1 MSGFSDW
8 FDRESGYALHRIGG
22 KRLLK
27 DCCGLQPVPTDRA
40 IVEYLPGKGEMRL
53 PLFRCERCGA
63 CLISVDEKWHKLENL
78 LKYRV
83 VKCDEDRGS

>member
-8 FDRESGYALHRIGG
+8 FDRESGYALHRFSG
-22 KRLLK
+22 KKALK
-27 DCCGLQPVPTDRA
+27 DCCGLQPRPTDRA
-40 IVEYLPGKGEMRL
+40 IVEYLPKKGEIRL
-53 PLFRCERCGA
+53 PLYRCETCGA
-63 CLISVDEKWHKLENL
+63 FLIAWDDQWYKLENL